1 VHDIAVSPHDVWRT
15 WNLQPSLIL
24 ALAVAGLA
32 YWRGVDTLWRPGG
45 TVRTVA
51 RGVPPWRVAA
61 FGGGLFALVIA
72 LLSPLDPMSEELL
85 SAHMVQHL
93 LLMVVAAPL
102 LVLGSPALVI
112 GQAVPTAWRR
122 RAHRWGRTRPLR
134 AIGRLFTHPLMTWFL
149 ATAVLWGWHVP
160 SLYQAALE
168 RPTVHVLEHA
178 AFLATAML
186 FWWTALQPSGPRRLP
201 RGADVVFVFTG
212 ALQSGALGAL
222 LAFASQPIYPF
233 YVHRTI
239 AWGLSPLQDQQLAG
253 MLMWVPP
260 FVIYLVAAG
269 ALFVRWLRVAELDQR
284 RADARADRL
293 LAEGHH
299 R

>member
-1 VHDIAVSPHDVWRT
+1 MLDIAMTPHDLWRT
-15 WNLQPSLIL
+15 WNLQPSLL
-24 ALAVAGLA
+24 LLLSLAGLA
-32 YWRGVDTLWRPGG
+32 YWQGVESLWRPGAA
-45 TVRTVA
+45 VRTVA
-51 RGVPPWRVAA
+51 RGVPPWRVGA
-61 FGGGLFALVIA
+61 FGCGLFALVVA
-72 LLSPLDPMSEELL
+72 LVSPLDGMSEELL

-93 LLMVVAAPL
+93 LLAVVAAPL

-112 GQAVPTAWRR
+112 GQAVPPTWRH
-122 RAHRWGRTRPLR
+122 RAHRWGRTSPLR
-134 AIGRLFTHPLMTWFL
+134 AIGRMFTHPLMTWLL

-168 RPTVHVLEHA
+168 RPAVHVLEHA

-186 FWWTALQPSGPRRLP
+186 FWWTALQPTGPRRLP
-201 RGADVVFVFTG
+201 RGADVLYVFTG

-233 YVHRTI
+233 YVHRTF

-269 ALFVRWLRVAELDQR
+269 ALFVRWLRVAELDER
-284 RADARADRL
+284 RTEARADRL
-293 LAEGHH
+293 LAEAH
-299 R
+299 RR

>member
-1 VHDIAVSPHDVWRT
+1 MTSHDLCRS
-15 WNLQPSLIL
+15 WNLHPSLL
-24 ALAVAGLA
+24 LSLAVAGLA
-32 YWRGVDTLWRPGG
+32 YWRGVEALWRPGG
-45 TVRTVA
+45 TARTVA
-51 RGVPPWRVAA
+51 RGVMPWRVAA

-72 LLSPLDPMSEELL
+72 LVSPLDRMSEELL

-102 LVLGSPALVI
+102 LVLGSPAIVI
-112 GQAVPTAWRR
+112 AQAVPPEWRR
-122 RAHRWGRTRPLR
+122 RAHRFGRTRPLR
-134 AIGRLFTHPLMTWFL
+134 SAGRLFTHPLMTWLL

-168 RPTVHVLEHA
+168 RPAIHVLEHA

-201 RGADVVFVFTG
+201 RGADVVYVFTG

-233 YVHRTI
+233 YVHRAF

-269 ALFVRWLRVAELDQR
+269 ALFVRWLRLAELDQR
-284 RADARADRL
+284 RAEARADRL
-293 LAEGHH
+293 MAEAH
-299 R
+299 RR